1 MAARSRREECWKFY
15 VRAVV
20 AGAAHLERMLIRLS
34 GRSRVRGW
42 RVAARKGPAKATIAA
57 ASKLARM
64 VYWVLKEQREF
75 VPKMSDRRA
84 TRLATSQSR
93 KAASND
99 LGVTAPLL

>member
-1 MAARSRREECWKFY
+1 MDFY
-15 VRAVV
+15 R
-20 AGAAHLERMLIRLS
+20 
-34 GRSRVRGW
+34 

-75 VPKMSDRRA
+75 VPRMSDRRA

-99 LGVTAPLL
+99 LGVMAPLL